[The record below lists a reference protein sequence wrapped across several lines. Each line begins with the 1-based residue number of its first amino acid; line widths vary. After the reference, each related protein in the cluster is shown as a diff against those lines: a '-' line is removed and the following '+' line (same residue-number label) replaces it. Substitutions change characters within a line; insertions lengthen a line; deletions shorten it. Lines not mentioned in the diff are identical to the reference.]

1 MKQHLKETELA
12 LAASGDGGVWAGFR
26 LRRHLKGCTECQLA
40 MESFTDLRGALSADL
55 ARGPNWD
62 ERALEMRA
70 NIRLALEAGECVRE
84 QSMHEQ
90 GSAVAASTWN
100 PRFALAL
107 ASLFLLAGAGIFLRE
122 TPTAPVNSVVA
133 ATRGASASPMLA
145 SASAIL
151 ASSDAGIE
159 FRSGETSV
167 MLLNRNGVVADQTV
181 STLGEI
187 RSRYIDGDTGAVT
200 INNVYLQ

>member
-1 MKQHLKETELA
+1 MKQHPQETELA

-26 LRRHLKGCTECQLA
+26 LRRHLNGCTECQLA

-84 QSMHEQ
+84 QSVHEQ
-90 GSAVAASTWN
+90 GASMAAPTWN

-122 TPTAPVNSVVA
+122 TPIAPVNSVVA
-133 ATRGASASPMLA
+133 ATRVASP
-145 SASAIL
+145 IL

>member
-1 MKQHLKETELA
+1 MKQHPQETELA

-84 QSMHEQ
+84 QSVYEQ
-90 GSAVAASTWN
+90 GAAMAAPRWN

-122 TPTAPVNSVVA
+122 TPIAPVNSVVA
-133 ATRGASASPMLA
+133 ATRVASPILA

>member
-1 MKQHLKETELA
+1 MKQHPQETELA

-84 QSMHEQ
+84 PMYERGAS
-90 GSAVAASTWN
+90 VAAPTWN

-122 TPTAPVNSVVA
+122 TPTAPANSVVA
-133 ATRGASASPMLA
+133 ATRVASPILA

>member
-1 MKQHLKETELA
+1 MKQHPKETELA

-26 LRRHLKGCTECQLA
+26 LRRHLSGCAECQSA

-55 ARGPNWD
+55 ASGPNWD

-70 NIRLALEAGECVRE
+70 NIRLGLEAGECVRE
-84 QSMHEQ
+84 P
-90 GSAVAASTWN
+90 GVAVIAPMWN

-122 TPTAPVNSVVA
+122 TPTTPMNS
-133 ATRGASASPMLA
+133 SPMLA
-145 SASAIL
+145 A
-151 ASSDAGIE
+151 SDAGIE
-159 FRSGETSV
+159 FRSGDTSL

>member
-26 LRRHLKGCTECQLA
+26 LRRHLKSCTECQLA

-90 GSAVAASTWN
+90 GASIAAPTWN

-133 ATRGASASPMLA
+133 ATRVASASPM
-145 SASAIL
+145 L

>member
-1 MKQHLKETELA
+1 MKQHPQETELA

-84 QSMHEQ
+84 SMYER
-90 GSAVAASTWN
+90 GASVAAPTWN

-133 ATRGASASPMLA
+133 ATRGASASP
-145 SASAIL
+145 IL

>member
-1 MKQHLKETELA
+1 MKQHPQETELA

-40 MESFTDLRGALSADL
+40 MESFTDLRGALNADL

-84 QSMHEQ
+84 QA
-90 GSAVAASTWN
+90 AVVAPTWN

-133 ATRGASASPMLA
+133 ATRVASPILASASP
-145 SASAIL
+145 IL

>member
-1 MKQHLKETELA
+1 MKQHPDETELA
-12 LAASGDGGVWAGFR
+12 LGASGDCGVWAGFR
-26 LRRHLKGCTECQLA
+26 LRRHVRGCTECQAA

-55 ARGPNWD
+55 THGTNWD

-70 NIRLALEAGECVRE
+70 NIRLGLEAGECVR
-84 QSMHEQ
+84 
-90 GSAVAASTWN
+90 GAGVAVVAAPRWN

-122 TPTAPVNSVVA
+122 TPTAPVNFPP
-133 ATRGASASPMLA
+133 T
-145 SASAIL
+145 L